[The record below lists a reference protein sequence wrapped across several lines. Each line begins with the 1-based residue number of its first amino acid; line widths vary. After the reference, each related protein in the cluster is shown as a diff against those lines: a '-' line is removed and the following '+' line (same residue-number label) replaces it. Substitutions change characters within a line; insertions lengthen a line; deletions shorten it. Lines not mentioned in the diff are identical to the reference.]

1 MAEETTFGDK
11 DSNDKLVSKC
21 SQMHSMLVKE
31 SMAFRQA
38 HAKSP
43 KSQKNDE
50 IGLSLQNNTA
60 KLENTVVERASS
72 IPAMKALLGAAA
84 KSFKKAS
91 QARAAIVV

>member
-1 MAEETTFGDK
+1 MDALTSFGEK
-11 DSNDKLVSKC
+11 DTKDKLVSKF
-21 SQMHSMLVKE
+21 SHMHSMLVKE

-38 HAKSP
+38 IAKSA
-43 KSQKNDE
+43 KSKKNDE
-50 IGLSLQNNTA
+50 IALSMQNNKL
-60 KLENTVVERASS
+60 KLENTMVERASS